1 MICDDNIIYTQKS
14 LAQRYGIT
22 ISALQQWYP
31 YAGIVKPKK
40 RGGYF
45 GLDAVQTA
53 DFFYVATRIRRLTRY
68 EYLER
73 VIPSGGLDEFM
84 RQTNGLSLYDFLTKY
99 ISEDEKQDPIVKS
112 VIRRIE
118 KYEAHQQSSSK
129 FTNYT

>member
-1 MICDDNIIYTQKS
+1 MVCDDNVIYTQKS
-14 LAQRYGIT
+14 LAQRDGIT

-45 GLDAVQTA
+45 DLDAVQTA
-53 DFFYVATRIRRLTRY
+53 DFFYVATKIRRLTRD
-68 EYLER
+68 EDLQR

-84 RQTNGLSLYDFLTKY
+84 RQKNGLSLYDFLTKH

-118 KYEAHQQSSSK
+118 KYEAHQQNSSS
-129 FTNYT
+129 FANYS